1 VKTVIDALSQTVDVP
16 LWLLLG
22 LAGYHR
28 VLQVS
33 GRAWRNRRANR
44 EAGKR

>member
-1 VKTVIDALSQTVDVP
+1 VIEALSQTVDVP

-28 VLQVS
+28 VLQV
-33 GRAWRNRRANR
+33 GGKAWRNRRQNQQGNR
-44 EAGKR
+44 P

>member
-1 VKTVIDALSQTVDVP
+1 MIDALGQTVDVP

-28 VLQVS
+28 ALQLG
-33 GRAWRNRRANR
+33 GRAIRERRAR
-44 EAGKR
+44 QRGEGSA